1 MLGYPGSKPR
11 ILWNVYFPKSIIVC
25 QPLASFS
32 ILALSAFT
40 RETLLDKRW
49 LLGGTSRASC
59 GLWHEILT
67 IDDVKQRLFMKRLL
81 HLHTVHCRRAGRAC
95 LMRMSSDQ
103 WLAEIER
110 ICLLGYIFNDMM
122 KNEAFDVETLQKVQ
136 IGILEGHPG
145 LICHHHIIVFFSLKD
160 VG

>member
-59 GLWHEILT
+59 GLWHGILT

-145 LICHHHIIVFFSLKD
+145 LICHHHIVFFSLKD

>member
-1 MLGYPGSKPR
+1 
-11 ILWNVYFPKSIIVC
+11 
-25 QPLASFS
+25 
-32 ILALSAFT
+32 
-40 RETLLDKRW
+40 
-49 LLGGTSRASC
+49 
-59 GLWHEILT
+59 
-67 IDDVKQRLFMKRLL
+67 
-81 HLHTVHCRRAGRAC
+81 
-95 LMRMSSDQ
+95 MRMSSDQ

-160 VG
+160 VGWTAYYIFTI